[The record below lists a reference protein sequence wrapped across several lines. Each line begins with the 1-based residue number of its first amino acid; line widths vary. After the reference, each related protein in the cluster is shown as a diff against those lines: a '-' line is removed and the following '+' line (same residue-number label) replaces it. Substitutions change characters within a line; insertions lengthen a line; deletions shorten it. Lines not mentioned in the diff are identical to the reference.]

1 MAKEVKRK
9 ERLKWKK
16 GEINEEK
23 DEKTNQ
29 KKLKVRK
36 RGQKYFSE
44 KKSKSMNEKM
54 ANIEKNQSMQP
65 YFEKKKVR
73 RILEENR
80 RDKNILEQL

>member
-1 MAKEVKRK
+1 
-9 ERLKWKK
+9 
-16 GEINEEK
+16 
-23 DEKTNQ
+23 
-29 KKLKVRK
+29 
-36 RGQKYFSE
+36 
-44 KKSKSMNEKM
+44 MNEKM